1 MSEFKVRA
9 VEFEE
14 KSVVEQ
20 EQELVDRHEREVAG
34 ETTESVTKS
43 PIGEVTEQTVID
55 NNGEQTA
62 SVTYDIKD
70 EDVLS
75 HIRNRYNKEINSLDD
90 LFAQRE
96 ANDELPEDAAA
107 FLKFKRDTG
116 RGIEDFVRLNKDFDS
131 MDENSILYE
140 YYKNTNPEFDDED
153 ISFKIEEL
161 SYDEDFDDDKDIK
174 SKKLALKQELKRAKQ
189 YLEGQKEQYKIPLE
203 SSKGF
208 VQNEDKEEFESYKQN
223 KQQIAT
229 SEQEARKRSEY
240 FEAKTNELFSDKF
253 EGFGFNIDDNKV
265 VYKPSD
271 TKSIKEQSDITKFIK
286 NFLNEDG
293 YVKDAELFH
302 RAVTIAS
309 DPDKFAKFF
318 YEKGKSDGVENISV
332 ESKNIDMGRLATTV
346 IPKEGFS
353 VRALEGDSV
362 EYKIKSKNKN

>member
-14 KSVVEQ
+14 KSVVEH

-34 ETTESVTKS
+34 DTSETVVSEV
-43 PIGEVTEQTVID
+43 PNEVTEETVI
-55 NNGEQTA
+55 NSEQA
-62 SVTYDIKD
+62 VPVTNEIKE

-75 HIRNRYNKEINSLDD
+75 HLRNRYNKEINSLDD

-107 FLKFKRDTG
+107 FLKFKRETG
-116 RGIEDFVRLNKDFDS
+116 RGIEDFVRLNKDFDK
-131 MDENSILYE
+131 MDEKSVLYE
-140 YYKNTNPEFDDED
+140 YYKGSNPEFDDED

-161 SYDEDFDDDKDIK
+161 SYDEDFDDEKDIK

-203 SSKGF
+203 SSKSF
-208 VQNEDKEEFESYKQN
+208 VPDEDKDEFESYKQY
-223 KQQIAT
+223 KQEVTT

-253 EGFGFNIDDNKV
+253 EGFGFNIDDTKV

-271 TKSIKEQSDITKFIK
+271 TKAIKEQSDITKFIK

-302 RAVTIAS
+302 RAITIAT

-318 YEKGKSDGVENISV
+318 YEKGKSDGVENIAV
-332 ESKNIDMGRLATTV
+332 EAKNIDMGRPATTV
-346 IPKEGFS
+346 TPKQGFT
-353 VRALEGDSV
+353 VRSLDGDNI

>member
-14 KSVVEQ
+14 KSVVEH

-34 ETTESVTKS
+34 DATESVADE
-43 PIGEVTEQTVID
+43 PIAGVTEETVI
-55 NNGEQTA
+55 NSEQA
-62 SVTYDIKD
+62 VPVTNEIKE

-75 HIRNRYNKEINSLDD
+75 HLRSRYNKEINSLDD

-107 FLKFKRDTG
+107 FLKFKRETG
-116 RGIEDFVRLNKDFDS
+116 RGIEDFVRLNKDFDK
-131 MDENSILYE
+131 MDEKSVLYE
-140 YYKNTNPEFDDED
+140 YYKNSNPEFDDED

-161 SYDEDFDDDKDIK
+161 SYDEDFDDEKDIK

-189 YLEGQKEQYKIPLE
+189 YLEDQKEQYKIPLE
-203 SSKGF
+203 SSKSF
-208 VQNEDKEEFESYKQN
+208 VPDEDKDEFESYKQN
-223 KQQIAT
+223 KQQVTT

-253 EGFGFNIDDNKV
+253 EGFGFNIDDKKV

-271 TKSIKEQSDITKFIK
+271 TKAIKEQSDITKFIK

-302 RAVTIAS
+302 RAITIAS

-318 YEKGKSDGVENISV
+318 YEKGKSDGVENIAV
-332 ESKNIDMGRLATTV
+332 ESKNIDMGRPATTV
-346 IPKEGFS
+346 TPKQGFT
-353 VRALEGDSV
+353 VRSLDGDNI

>member
-14 KSVVEQ
+14 KSVVEH

-34 ETTESVTKS
+34 DVTESVTEE
-43 PIGEVTEQTVID
+43 PTGEVTEEAVI
-55 NNGEQTA
+55 NSEQA
-62 SVTYDIKD
+62 APVTNEIKD

-107 FLKFKRDTG
+107 FLKFKRETG
-116 RGIEDFVRLNKDFDS
+116 RGIEDFVRLNKDFDK
-131 MDENSILYE
+131 MDEKSVLYE
-140 YYKNTNPEFDDED
+140 YYKSSNPEFDDED

-161 SYDEDFDDDKDIK
+161 SYDEDFDDEKDIK

-203 SSKGF
+203 SSKSF
-208 VQNEDKEEFESYKQN
+208 VPDGDKDEFESYKQY
-223 KQQIAT
+223 KQEVTT

-253 EGFGFNIDDNKV
+253 EGFGFNIDDTKV

-271 TKSIKEQSDITKFIK
+271 TKAIKEQSDITKFIK

-302 RAVTIAS
+302 RAITIAS

-318 YEKGKSDGVENISV
+318 YEKGKSDGVENIAV
-332 ESKNIDMGRLATTV
+332 EAKNIDMGRPATTV
-346 IPKEGFS
+346 TPKQGFT
-353 VRALEGDSV
+353 VRSLDGDNI